1 VKTVLLVEDD
11 TFYAGRLKEL
21 LTDLGYSVECAA
33 STQDALQFSD
43 QVFNWAIIDVMLP
56 NDEKISGISSMESR
70 GGYLSGLAL
79 ARKMIQKRFEGAIVM
94 LSGVEIQGEVQ
105 EWAEDNKVPLITKFE
120 GRAAMKASLAFAGM
134 IEDEKPSSFIVH
146 GHDDSTLYELQ
157 NFIQNSLGWKK
168 PVILRDEASGGRTII
183 EKFEWFATRVDWVFV
198 LFTPDDRVLTKE
210 ASNEDK
216 RRARQNVI
224 FEMGYFYGKLDRLR
238 GRVIALV
245 NGELEL
251 PSDIAGVVYI
261 PIDKGLKSAAEDIRR
276 EIRRV
281 RPDLIMS

>member
-1 VKTVLLVEDD
+1 
-11 TFYAGRLKEL
+11 
-21 LTDLGYSVECAA
+21 
-33 STQDALQFSD
+33 
-43 QVFNWAIIDVMLP
+43 
-56 NDEKISGISSMESR
+56 
-70 GGYLSGLAL
+70 
-79 ARKMIQKRFEGAIVM
+79 
-94 LSGVEIQGEVQ
+94 
-105 EWAEDNKVPLITKFE
+105 
-120 GRAAMKASLAFAGM
+120 M

-168 PVILRDEASGGRTII
+168 PVILRMKQKGGRRYI
-183 EKFEWFATRVDWVFV
+183 EKSMLAGLELIGVFV